1 MYIRRL
7 AVRTKV
13 QKWGN
18 SLAVRIP
25 AAMALDIQLE
35 AGDAVELSIVNGT
48 LAIRPATDTPTF
60 EELLASIPPGMAV
73 EEVDFDP
80 PVGKEPW

>member
-1 MYIRRL
+1 M
-7 AVRTKV
+7 RTKV

-25 AAMALDIQLE
+25 ASMALDVQLE
-35 AGDAVELSIVNGT
+35 AGDAVELSIVNG
-48 LAIRPATDTPTF
+48 AIAVRPSIDTPTL

-73 EEVDFDP
+73 EEVDFGS
-80 PVGKEPW
+80 PVGKEAW